1 MRKYDLSVTSLRR
14 KLWGAEDLIEPKW
27 GKAAKQQLCILLA
40 RPGGITARS
49 PNRPCECWRETPERW
64 GPQYFWGTVSKVFL
78 IYLLKA
84 QVSLLPGVFW
94 KEGGRGVNGVRRV
107 LEWTKGGEIVTVRY
121 IYVSLMVH
129 RSSQKI
135 NMIPFPP
142 ILCLPNGNGDWK
154 DTVSSSGS
162 PGPAGDWD
170 KAQHHCFC
178 AITCFCFPR
187 VTL

>member
-49 PNRPCECWRETPERW
+49 PNRPCECWCETPERW
-64 GPQYFWGTVSKVFL
+64 RPQYFWGTVSKVFN
-78 IYLLKA
+78 IF
-84 QVSLLPGVFW
+84 VESPGFTSPWSVL
-94 KEGGRGVNGVRRV
+94 ERTGGVNGVRRV
-107 LEWTKGGEIVTVRY
+107 LEWTKGGEIVTVWY

-162 PGPAGDWD
+162 PGPAGDWG